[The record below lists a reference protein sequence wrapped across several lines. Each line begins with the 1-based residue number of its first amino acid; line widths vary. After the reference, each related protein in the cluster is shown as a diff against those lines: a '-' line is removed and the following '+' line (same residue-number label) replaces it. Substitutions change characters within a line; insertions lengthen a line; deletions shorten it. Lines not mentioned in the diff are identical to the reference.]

1 MRHDEGVV
9 IAVLFV
15 LIMMEMRHDD
25 NDGGIL
31 KKSMAMVTLT
41 MVVILR

>member
-9 IAVLFV
+9 IALLFV

-31 KKSMAMVTLT
+31 KNPW
-41 MVVILR
+41 RW